1 MQKLIALLSLLTLLL
16 LFSGCGS
23 KRVLVT
29 PKDTLENAH
38 IKVRPPL
45 GEWKI
50 FDRSFHESVEGESRH
65 VFHKDDIPG
74 VRYSIYFKVYSEN
87 YRFFKK
93 RFPSFFDPK
102 FGSDVILK
110 NRRETN
116 SIRIDKE
123 QGINYRHHDE
133 TYLNGVKCQRYV
145 TAPNWGGYNSNRAMK
160 NYYITCAYYDTNG
173 DKQAL
178 YINYMYQASI
188 SQNSPFKMAKDLNYK
203 GEYQPIKEVEKDF
216 KQRLKFMFESIE
228 FKNIDIERMKREG
241 LYYPD
246 KRFECSPW

>member
-16 LFSGCGS
+16 LNSGCSS
-23 KRVLVT
+23 KKIMVT
-29 PKDTLENAH
+29 EKDTFENIHVKFNA
-38 IKVRPPL
+38 PL
-45 GEWKI
+45 GEW
-50 FDRSFHESVEGESRH
+50 E
-65 VFHKDDIPG
+65 VFHRNIKEGGAGRHRIHFGKFDIPG
-74 VRYSIYFKVYSEN
+74 VRYQATFELYSEN

-93 RFPSFFDPK
+93 IFTPCFDPK
-102 FGSDVILK
+102 FGPDVILK
-110 NRRETN
+110 NRREAN
-116 SIRIDKE
+116 SIRTDKE

-133 TYLNGVKCQRYV
+133 TYLNDVKCQRYV
-145 TAPNWGGYNSNRAMK
+145 TAQRWGGYNSNRAMK
-160 NYYITCAYYDTNG
+160 NYYMTCAYYDTNG

-203 GEYQPIKEVEKDF
+203 REYQPILEVEKDF

-241 LYYPD
+241 LYYPN